1 MAKKKPARPSRPRAA
16 RPRAAPPRPAP
27 RPAAPTVRAA
37 EEEIAPRVKS
47 GIPGLDKLIG
57 GGFERESVVLVTGD
71 PGSGKTT
78 FGVQFLYNG
87 AVQYEEPGVLITFEE
102 RRDDVVKH
110 MRTYGWDIEALE
122 KEKKLRILEYPPHEV
137 ERFISEGEI
146 IRDIISDLKAKRVVI
161 DSMTSFA
168 LVFENEYKMRLGVLK
183 AIDSLKRW
191 GCTTL
196 LISEGSVTEQGEVR
210 DRFGIEYLVDG
221 TIYLYNK
228 RVRDYRQKLVEIVEL
243 KGIKHDNAIH
253 PLSFGR
259 KGISVEEK
267 FI

>member
-1 MAKKKPARPSRPRAA
+1 MAKKKPAATRRAPA
-16 RPRAAPPRPAP
+16 RRRETGAAPARQSAQ
-27 RPAAPTVRAA
+27 PAAAA
-37 EEEIAPRVKS
+37 EESPKVKS
-47 GIPGLDKLIG
+47 GIPGFDRLVG
-57 GGFERESVVLVTGD
+57 GGFERDSVVLVTGD

-78 FGVQFLYNG
+78 FATQFLCNG
-87 AVQYEEPGVLITFEE
+87 ATQYEEPGILITFEE
-102 RRDDVVKH
+102 RREDLVKH
-110 MRTYGWDIEALE
+110 MKSYGWDIEALE
-122 KEKKLRILEYPPHEV
+122 NEKKIKILEYPPHEV

-196 LISEGSVTEQGEVR
+196 LISEGTITEQGEVR

-228 RVRDYRQKLVEIVEL
+228 RVRDYRQKLIEIVEL

-259 KGISVEEK
+259 KGISIEDRM
-267 FI
+267 I